1 MNGGRTELTIPM
13 KISVITPNLNS
24 GKWLNLCIASVADQ
38 EGVEVEHLIH
48 DALSSD
54 LDTPWISKFP
64 QVHLVS
70 EPDGGMYDAINRGFK
85 RASGD
90 ILAHLNADE
99 QYLPG
104 ALKAVMKCFQEN
116 PRLDVLYADTV
127 VVDHL
132 GKCVCCRKSMR
143 PVRLLKFTQFPTITS
158 SLFFHRRV
166 IDEHRLFFD
175 ASYRVVADAVWMRE
189 SVTKKL
195 HTAVLRQYTSAFT
208 ETGSNLDLS
217 PAASDE
223 SLRLEESNP
232 VWSKMLGVPLRVLS
246 RVRRLL
252 HGTYHQKPFSYQ
264 IFTLGHPEQRQEFHV
279 EKPTCV
285 WWSRG
290 PRQSGKLHRSLK
302 SLLRPR

>member
-1 MNGGRTELTIPM
+1 MT
-13 KISVITPNLNS
+13 ISVITPNLNS
-24 GKWLNLCIASVADQ
+24 GGWLNLCIASVADQ
-38 EGVEVEHLIH
+38 EGVGLEHIIQ
-48 DALSSD
+48 DAQSSD
-54 LDTPWISKFP
+54 LDTSWIARQP
-64 QVHLVS
+64 QIHFVS
-70 EPDGGMYDAINRGFK
+70 ERDDGMYDAINRGLK
-85 RASGD
+85 NAKGD

-104 ALKAVMKCFQEN
+104 ALAAVMKCFRED
-116 PRLDVLYADTV
+116 PLLDVLYADTV
-127 VVDHL
+127 VVD
-132 GKCVCCRKSMR
+132 GDGECVCCRKSMK
-143 PVRLLKFTQFPTITS
+143 PTRLLKYTQFPTFTS

-166 IDEHRLFFD
+166 IEEQKLFFD
-175 ASYRVVADAVWMRE
+175 SSYRVVADAVWMRE

-195 HTAVLRQYTSAFT
+195 RTAVLHQYTSAFT

-223 SLRLEESNP
+223 SRRLSNTNP
-232 VWSKMLGVPLRVLS
+232 AWSRTLNAPLQVLS

-264 IFTLGHPEQRQEFHV
+264 IFTLGNLDHRENFHV

-290 PRQSGKLHRSLK
+290 PRQSGKFHKRLK
-302 SLLRPR
+302 SLLRPK

>member
-1 MNGGRTELTIPM
+1 MPLIMHPTAR
-13 KISVITPNLNS
+13 ISVITPNLNS
-24 GKWLNLCIASVADQ
+24 GGWLNLCIASVADQ
-38 EGVEVEHLIH
+38 EGVEVEHLIQ
-48 DALSSD
+48 DALSAD
-54 LDTPWISKFP
+54 LDLPWIAKHP
-64 QVHLVS
+64 HVRLIS
-70 EPDGGMYDAINRGFK
+70 EADNGMYDAINRGLM
-85 RASGD
+85 RAQGE

-104 ALKAVMKCFQEN
+104 ALAAVLQCFRED

-127 VVDHL
+127 VVDCL
-132 GKCVCCRKSMR
+132 GACICCRKSMR
-143 PVRLLKFTQFPTITS
+143 PTRLLQFTQFPTITS

-175 ASYRVVADAVWMRE
+175 SSYRVVADAVWMRE

-195 HTAVLRQYTSAFT
+195 RTAVLRQYTSAFT

-223 SLRLEESNP
+223 SRRLQLANP
-232 VWSKMLGVPLRVLS
+232 AWTKTLGAPLRAIS

-252 HGTYHQKPFSYQ
+252 HGTYFQRPFSYQ
-264 IFTLGHPEQRQEFHV
+264 IFTLGNQNHREDFHV

-285 WWSRG
+285 WWGRG
-290 PRQSGKLHRSLK
+290 PRQSGKFHRGIK

>member
-1 MNGGRTELTIPM
+1 MNPPA

-24 GKWLNLCIASVADQ
+24 GRWLNLCIASVADQ
-38 EGVEVEHLIH
+38 EGVAVEHIIQ

-54 LDTPWISKFP
+54 LDNLWISKFP
-64 QVHLVS
+64 HVHLVS
-70 EPDGGMYDAINRGFK
+70 ERDGGMYDAINRGLA
-85 RASGD
+85 RARGE

-104 ALKAVMKCFQEN
+104 ALAAVLKCFRED

-127 VVDHL
+127 VVDSQ
-132 GKCVCCRKSMR
+132 GECVCCRKSMR
-143 PVRLLKFTQFPTITS
+143 PTPMLKYTQFPTITS

-175 ASYRVVADAVWMRE
+175 SSYRVVADAVWMRE

-195 HTAVLRQYTSAFT
+195 RTAVLRQYTSAFT

-217 PAASDE
+217 PAAGDE
-223 SLRLEESNP
+223 SRRLGETNP
-232 VWSKMLGVPLRVLS
+232 AWTKTLGVPLQALS

-252 HGTYHQKPFSYQ
+252 HGTYHQKPFSYR
-264 IFTLGHPEQRQEFHV
+264 IFTLGHPDQRQEFHV

-285 WWSRG
+285 WWGRG
-290 PRQSGKLHRSLK
+290 PRQAGGIHRGLK

>member
-1 MNGGRTELTIPM
+1 M
-13 KISVITPNLNS
+13 KISIITPNLNS
-24 GKWLNLCIASVADQ
+24 SKWLNLCIASVADQ

-48 DALSSD
+48 DARSSD
-54 LDTPWISKFP
+54 LDLDWIAKHPMVS
-64 QVHLVS
+64 LVS
-70 EPDGGMYDAINRGFK
+70 EKDGGMYDAINRGLR
-85 RASGD
+85 RAGGE

-104 ALKAVMKCFQEN
+104 ALAAVIECFRED

-127 VVDHL
+127 VVDND
-132 GKCVCCRKSMR
+132 GKPVCCRKSMT
-143 PVRLLKFTQFPTITS
+143 PTQLLKYSQFPTITS

-189 SVTKKL
+189 SLTKRL
-195 HTAVLRQYTSAFT
+195 RTAVLRQYTSAFT

-217 PAASDE
+217 PAAGDE
-223 SLRLEESNP
+223 SRRLHESNP
-232 VWSKMLGVPLRVLS
+232 AWTKTLGVPLRTLS

-252 HGTYHQKPFSYQ
+252 HGTYHQKPFSYR
-264 IFTLGHPEQRQEFHV
+264 IFTLDHPDQRQDFHV

-290 PRQSGKLHRSLK
+290 PRESGKIHKSLK
-302 SLLRPR
+302 SLLRPK

>member
-1 MNGGRTELTIPM
+1 M
-13 KISVITPNLNS
+13 KSMRFSIITPNLNS
-24 GKWLNLCIASVADQ
+24 GGWLNLCIASVADQ

-54 LDTPWISKFP
+54 LDDSWISKHP
-64 QVHLVS
+64 NVS
-70 EPDGGMYDAINRGFK
+70 LISEADSGMYDAINRGLT
-85 RASGD
+85 RAKGD

-104 ALKAVMKCFQEN
+104 ALAAVLKCFREN

-127 VVDHL
+127 VVDSL
-132 GKCVCCRKSMR
+132 GECVCCRKSMR
-143 PVRLLKFTQFPTITS
+143 PTRLLEYTQFPTITS

-175 ASYRVVADAVWMRE
+175 SSYRVVADAVWMRD

-195 HTAVLRQYTSAFT
+195 RTAVLRQYTSAFT

-217 PAASDE
+217 PAAGDE
-223 SLRLEESNP
+223 SRRLVETNP
-232 VWSKMLGVPLRVLS
+232 GWTRTLGVPLQALS

-252 HGTYHQKPFSYQ
+252 HGTYHQKPFSYR
-264 IFTLGHPEQRQEFHV
+264 IFTLGQPDLRQEFHV

-290 PRQSGKLHRSLK
+290 PRDSGKIHKNFK
-302 SLLRPR
+302 SLLRPK

>member
-1 MNGGRTELTIPM
+1 MRSPVQL
-13 KISVITPNLNS
+13 SVITPNYNS
-24 GKWLNLCIASVADQ
+24 GGWLNLCIASVADQ
-38 EGVEVEHLIH
+38 EGVEAEHLIQ
-48 DALSSD
+48 DAGSSD
-54 LDTPWISKFP
+54 LDLAWIAKHP
-64 QVHLVS
+64 RVRLVS
-70 EPDGGMYDAINRGFK
+70 EKDDGMYDAINRGLR
-85 RASGD
+85 RANGD

-104 ALKAVMKCFQEN
+104 ALAAVMKCFRED

-127 VVDHL
+127 VVDNQ
-132 GKCVCCRKSMR
+132 GECVCCRKSMK
-143 PVRLLKFTQFPTITS
+143 PTRLLKYSQFPTITS

-175 ASYRVVADAVWMRE
+175 SSYRVVADAVWMRE

-195 HTAVLRQYTSAFT
+195 RTAVLRQYTSAFT

-217 PAASDE
+217 PAAADE
-223 SLRLEESNP
+223 SRRLHDANP
-232 VWSKMLGVPLRVLS
+232 AWTRTLGVPLRALS

-264 IFTLGHPEQRQEFHV
+264 IFTLGQPDHRRDFHV
-279 EKPTCV
+279 GKPSCV
-285 WWSRG
+285 WWSRS
-290 PRQSGKLHRSLK
+290 PRQSGKIHRSLK